1 MLKIGLCGGMGAGKT
16 EVSRILAKMGVPSI
30 NTDELSRIACEKG
43 SECVNEL
50 VGFFGSFILAS
61 DGSLD
66 RKALAKIAF
75 SKAEYTDKLNKITH
89 PHITDVM
96 NRKLEEFEKQG
107 VSAVFIDAP
116 LLFESGLDKVF
127 DFNVAVIAYEE
138 SRIARALK
146 RDGITREAAIER
158 MKKQKSNDFLVENCD
173 YYIENNGSSEE
184 LKQKVKDLALKLG
197 IIKY

>member
-30 NTDELSRIACEKG
+30 NTDELSRTACEKG

-50 VGFFGSFILAS
+50 VQFFGKSILAS

-75 SKAEYTDKLNKITH
+75 SKAEYTNKLNKITH

-96 NRKLEEFEKQG
+96 NRQLEEFEKQG

-116 LLFESGLDKVF
+116 LLFESGLDKEF
-127 DFNVAVIAYEE
+127 DFNVAVIADEE

-158 MKKQKSNDFLVENCD
+158 MKKQKSNDFLIENCD

-184 LKQKVKDLALKLG
+184 LEQKVKDLALKLG
-197 IIKY
+197 IID